1 MTRWC
6 QTRQNYINKKACQL
20 WQLHDIYLPPK
31 LFFSLSWV
39 LMKRAFQ
46 EDSSPEIKP
55 PHQNP
60 EYRLH
65 VLLPK
70 GTGHKRPEIFN
81 TCLAIPFNEKRF
93 KRRNSLHWHIFFSLK
108 FNKLRKLNK
117 RHLGAPKEDFKVLRA
132 RLNMLVAPSWQIK
145 ELRAMKKESGAEGV
159 LQITPPSLKIFRNPL
174 Y

>member
-1 MTRWC
+1 MTTSWHLC
-6 QTRQNYINKKACQL
+6 PTQNIFLPVMGTDETCFLGGFFPRKKT
-20 WQLHDIYLPPK
+20 
-31 LFFSLSWV
+31 
-39 LMKRAFQ
+39 
-46 EDSSPEIKP
+46 

-60 EYRLH
+60 DYRLH

-117 RHLGAPKEDFKVLRA
+117 RHLGAPKEDFEVLRA